1 MSSQRPR
8 SLPPLHPH
16 SHRVRFSLPVFL
28 SLSDWG
34 SRQFFFSGLAYPRAL
49 SMLVVVVVIV
59 LVSAVDAMQGQ
70 QRAAFGVLKATVV
83 LAMLALIAAASSSAG
98 AEVLPPPADE
108 VEALLTIRAVL
119 RDPDNFLGSWVVTSR
134 DDPCSWMWVTCSADG
149 LVSEL
154 ELGNKNL
161 SGRLSPAIGKL
172 RQLRN
177 LFLDHNAISGP
188 VPDTIGG
195 LPLLRKLDLSYNQL
209 NGTIPHTLGD
219 LKELYYV
226 KLSHNRLSGFI
237 PDPLISSDSL
247 FILDLSFN
255 NLSGM
260 VSEFRIKNVF
270 LDGNPLLRYPSCGAR
285 CDSMRAQEEITV
297 PSQDQRTHSQS
308 FATSTRTVL
317 LCMATAFVVVVFLAE
332 VAAATRQWRRRHQ
345 IFADIDDK
353 KDSELFLGRVKR
365 YTLKDIKEATN
376 NFNPNNI
383 LGQGGFGIVY
393 KGILHDGNIA
403 AVKRLREFVSAGE
416 GQFHTEVEVISLVVH
431 RNLLSLI
438 GFCSEDNERLLVYPY
453 MLNGTVA
460 SKLQAYVSGRP
471 ALDWPRRK
479 KIALGTARGLA
490 YLHEQCD
497 KKIIHRD
504 IKASNIL
511 LDEFFE
517 AIVADFGLVKLMG
530 QGETHVFSAIR
541 GTFGRIAPEY
551 LMKGESSEK
560 TDVFAYGILL
570 IELITGQKT
579 LDVHDDD
586 HPNGMV
592 DWARELLEKDELSSF
607 MDKRLRNNYNAA
619 ELKEMVQIALLCT
632 MFSPTHRPRMSE
644 IIRMLEGYGSVA
656 ERWEGLKDVPIPVP
670 MSGASNFAPSP
681 MNYSCGE
688 DECNS
693 VELEAVELSGPR

>member
-1 MSSQRPR
+1 
-8 SLPPLHPH
+8 
-16 SHRVRFSLPVFL
+16 
-28 SLSDWG
+28 
-34 SRQFFFSGLAYPRAL
+34 
-49 SMLVVVVVIV
+49 MLVVSVVIV
-59 LVSAVDAMQGQ
+59 LVSAVDAMGQ
-70 QRAAFGVLKATVV
+70 RRAAFGVMREAVV
-83 LAMLALIAAASSSAG
+83 LAVLALVAAASSSAG
-98 AEVLPPPADE
+98 AEVLPSPANE
-108 VEALLTIRAVL
+108 VEALLTIRAAL
-119 RDPDNFLGSWVVTSR
+119 RDPDNFLGSWVFTSG

-172 RQLRN
+172 WQLRN

-188 VPDTIGG
+188 IPDTIGG
-195 LPLLRKLDLSYNQL
+195 LPLLKKLDLSSNQF

-219 LKELYYV
+219 LKDLYYV

-237 PDPLISSDSL
+237 PDPLINSDSL

-255 NLSGM
+255 NLSGT

-285 CDSMRAQEEITV
+285 CESLNSQEEMTV

-308 FATSTRTVL
+308 FATSTKTVL
-317 LCMATAFVVVVFLAE
+317 FCMAIAFVVVVFLAV

-345 IFADIDDK
+345 IFANIDDK
-353 KDSELFLGRVKR
+353 KDSEVFVGHVKR

-393 KGILHDGNIA
+393 KAILHDGTIA
-403 AVKRLREFVSAGE
+403 AVKRLKEFASAGE
-416 GQFHTEVEVISLVVH
+416 GQFYTEVEVISLVVH

-453 MLNGTVA
+453 MLNGTVS

-479 KIALGTARGLA
+479 KIALGTARGLT

-497 KKIIHRD
+497 TKIIHRD

-541 GTFGRIAPEY
+541 GTLGRIAPEY

-560 TDVFAYGILL
+560 TDVFAYGLLL
-570 IELITGQKT
+570 IELITGRKT
-579 LDVHDDD
+579 LAVNDDD
-586 HPNGMV
+586 HPNGGVV
-592 DWARELLEKDELSSF
+592 DLARELLEKDELSSF
-607 MDKRLRNNYNAA
+607 VDKRLRNNYNAA

-632 MFSPTHRPRMSE
+632 MFSPAHRREM
-644 IIRMLEGYGSVA
+644 EGYGSVA
-656 ERWEGLKDVPIPVP
+656 ERWESLKDVPIPIPVP
-670 MSGASNFAPSP
+670 GASNFAPSP
-681 MNYSCGE
+681 ANYSCGE

-693 VELEAVELSGPR
+693 VELEAVELSGPRLAWVGATTVIIGLRAGKRRRLSQC

>member
-1 MSSQRPR
+1 
-8 SLPPLHPH
+8 
-16 SHRVRFSLPVFL
+16 
-28 SLSDWG
+28 
-34 SRQFFFSGLAYPRAL
+34 
-49 SMLVVVVVIV
+49 MLVVVVVIIV
-59 LVSAVDAMQGQ
+59 VAGVDGMGEG
-70 QRAAFGVLKATVV
+70 RAAALGVIRAAVV
-83 LAMLALIAAASSSAG
+83 LAVLGLIAAASSSAR
-98 AEVLPPPADE
+98 AEVLSSPADE
-108 VEALLTIRAVL
+108 VEALLTIRAAL
-119 RDPDNFLGSWVVTSR
+119 RDPDNFLGGWVVTSGG
-134 DDPCSWMWVTCSADG
+134 DPCSWMWVTCSADG

-161 SGRLSPAIGKL
+161 SGRLSPAIGNL

-188 VPDTIGG
+188 IPDTIGG
-195 LPLLRKLDLSYNQL
+195 LPLLKKLDLSNNQF

-219 LKELYYV
+219 LKDLYYV
-226 KLSHNRLSGFI
+226 KLSHNSLSGFI
-237 PDPLISSDSL
+237 PDPLITSDSL

-255 NLSGM
+255 NLSGT

-285 CDSMRAQEEITV
+285 CDSMRTQEEITV
-297 PSQDQRTHSQS
+297 PAQDLQNNSQT
-308 FATSTRTVL
+308 FATSTKTVL
-317 LCMATAFVVVVFLAE
+317 LCMATTFVVVVFLAV
-332 VAAATRQWRRRHQ
+332 VASATRQWRMRHQ
-345 IFADIDDK
+345 IFADIDVK
-353 KDSELFLGRVKR
+353 KDSEVFLGHVKR

-393 KGILHDGNIA
+393 KAILYDGTIA
-403 AVKRLREFVSAGE
+403 AVKRLKEFVSAGE

-438 GFCSEDNERLLVYPY
+438 GVCSEDNERLLVYPY
-453 MLNGTVA
+453 MLNGTVS
-460 SKLQAYVSGRP
+460 SKLQAYVSGKP

-497 KKIIHRD
+497 PKIIHRD

-511 LDEFFE
+511 LDEFLE
-517 AIVADFGLVKLMG
+517 AIVADFGLIKLLG
-530 QGETHVFSAIR
+530 QGESHVFSVIR

-560 TDVFAYGILL
+560 TDVFAYGLL
-570 IELITGQKT
+570 LVELITGRKSF
-579 LDVHDDD
+579 DMHDDD
-586 HPNGMV
+586 HPNGVV

-607 MDKRLRNNYNAA
+607 VDKRLLNNYNSA

-632 MFSPTHRPRMSE
+632 MFSPAHRPRMSE

-656 ERWEGLKDVPIPVP
+656 ERWEGLKNVLIPVP
-670 MSGASNFAPSP
+670 MPGASHFAPSP
-681 MNYSCGE
+681 ANYSCCEE
-688 DECNS
+688 DECSS